1 MSRYTDASVQTK
13 KQTHSHTR
21 VRMHKHTAY
30 KNVYNYLSKLD
41 NKLYSLFYNNQI
53 CCTCIF
59 TNILVNVGIVIL

>member
-1 MSRYTDASVQTK
+1 MSRYKCTNTNTNAL
-13 KQTHSHTR
+13 THAR

-30 KNVYNYLSKLD
+30 KNVYNYLSRLD